1 VRGPAEGE
9 ATVPRRRGRP
19 LDPTLAASIQAA
31 VLDVLA
37 AVGYRGLTMDQ
48 VAAVAGVSKATI
60 YRRWP
65 SKVDLLVSVIDQ
77 ATDDSLSGIDTGSLH
92 DDLVALLDALAGILA
107 GPGGGASRALL
118 GVLDDEPVLAD
129 AYRRGPLARWDRAFQ
144 DAFDRAAARGEV
156 ARGTGRT
163 LAAEAGAGI
172 LVQRWLTTGQD
183 VRGDFAARVVD
194 EVMVPLLGLAAPASG
209 GSRPA

>member
-1 VRGPAEGE
+1 
-9 ATVPRRRGRP
+9 
-19 LDPTLAASIQAA
+19 
-31 VLDVLA
+31 VLA

>member
-19 LDPTLAASIQAA
+19 LAPPRPASIQAA